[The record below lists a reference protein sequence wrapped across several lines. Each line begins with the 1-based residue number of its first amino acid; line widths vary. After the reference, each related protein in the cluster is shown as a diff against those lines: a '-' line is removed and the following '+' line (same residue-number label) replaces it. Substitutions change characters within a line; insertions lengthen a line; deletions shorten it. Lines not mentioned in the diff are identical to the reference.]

1 MGTEVRSESI
11 LMQYIRKYK
20 IDDWESVQ
28 DKILLAIEMIK
39 DNNVCEYANMSHSDY
54 KVDAKPLYWEV
65 FENAVRPSLEE
76 YMSSWKCTDIRI
88 GNMWFAEYSEHGADF
103 NWHTHEGANMSG
115 VLQVV
120 LEDPENGTHL
130 LGTPIDLEE
139 GDLVVFPSML
149 PHRSPMITDSKKLVI
164 GFNWDIHGSELHEH

>member
-1 MGTEVRSESI
+1 
-11 LMQYIRKYK
+11 
-20 IDDWESVQ
+20 
-28 DKILLAIEMIK
+28 
-39 DNNVCEYANMSHSDY
+39 
-54 KVDAKPLYWEV
+54 
-65 FENAVRPSLEE
+65 
-76 YMSSWKCTDIRI
+76 
-88 GNMWFAEYSEHGADF
+88 
-103 NWHTHEGANMSG
+103 MSG

-120 LEDPENGTHL
+120 LEDPENGTQL